1 MCSYVCMH
9 ESTHGT
15 CVCASMNPHVA
26 HVCACVNPQMAHMCV
41 HVPTYGVCV
50 YLHACIMY
58 PLTQLSTRCWWNMLS
73 NVPSWLLHGPHMSHF
88 LHSSLFVPFG
98 LPPPYEFP
106 EQHFWKGAMASRG
119 EPVEVWRVMFQ
130 MGIPDK
136 YHVFIILAESDPLER
151 VVICGCWSVITI
163 YTPIEKQALR
173 MLSKQKTLIKGDIF
187 FATKLSLINI
197 KGIFSRFLWK

>member
-9 ESTHGT
+9 ESTHGMCVCKHESTCGT
-15 CVCASMNPHVA
+15 CVCMRESTNGTYVR
-26 HVCACVNPQMAHMCV
+26 ACTHIWR
-41 HVPTYGVCV
+41 VCV

-58 PLTQLSTRCWWNMLS
+58 LLTQLSTRCWWNMLS